1 MSDVIKIH
9 CSVAKEA
16 HDIAYMQYKKLV
28 SDNFGL
34 SCDEIEE
41 MNNFFERSNLV
52 VEQELLAHYRDSVTG
67 KRKGNNIDFKVN
79 APVLASMRCLKE
91 REIYYLK
98 HLYTEKLIDDGFG
111 ELGLAFINIQKKY
124 WPYRRVTEDIYFED
138 DFRNTYVIQLG
149 FSLCRQLCEEK
160 KQKVFVNKNL

>member
-1 MSDVIKIH
+1 MSDVIKAH
-9 CSVAKEA
+9 CSVAKDA
-16 HDIAYMQYKKLV
+16 HDIAYMQYKQLV

-34 SCDEIEE
+34 SCDEIEK
-41 MNNFFERSNLV
+41 MNNFFGRSSLV

-91 REIYYLK
+91 KEMYYLK
-98 HLYTEKLIDDGFG
+98 HLYAEKLVNDGFD
-111 ELGLAFINIQKKY
+111 ELGLASISIQKKY
-124 WPYRRVTEDIYFED
+124 WPYRTITEDIYLED

-149 FSLCRQLCEEK
+149 FSLSKQFCEEK
-160 KQKVFVNKNL
+160 KQKIFVNKNL